1 MRRMNFITTNHQ
13 SGMLKWALSKV
24 PSSMY
29 RSQQKKPV
37 SNYSGIY
44 IRFARI
50 LTMIFALLILSACST
65 ASLGSA
71 HSVIPRSERAGL
83 AVLNL
88 KNATPRDRAGQ
99 FQPWEYGIATML
111 TTDLEAIGIFNV
123 VERERL
129 INITRELDLQKTD
142 LVDKETAVSI
152 GKMTA
157 AKYILTGSFTEMN
170 SQLRIAV
177 QIFSVEQGIQLGAA
191 AMTGKTEEF
200 FLLEKRLFVK
210 VIEFLEVM
218 ITEEN
223 RERILNTIETQS
235 VDASLKN
242 YSGEMAVA
250 KAGAL
255 KKAGREDEAL
265 RLLGQAKKEFSEALV
280 YDPNYARAKN
290 NLATLAMAIPI
301 TL

>member
-1 MRRMNFITTNHQ
+1 MRRMNIITATHQ
-13 SGMLKWALSKV
+13 SGVLNWALSAV
-24 PSSMY
+24 PSSQY
-29 RSQQKKPV
+29 GSQQNMPA
-37 SNYSGIY
+37 SNNPGTS

-50 LTMIFALLILSACST
+50 LAIISVAIVLSACST
-65 ASLGSA
+65 ASLGSS
-71 HSVIPRSERAGL
+71 HPGISRSDRTGL

-88 KNATPRDRAGQ
+88 KNATPKDSAGQ

-111 TTDLEAIGIFNV
+111 TTDIEAIGIFNV

-129 INITRELDLQKTD
+129 LDIARELELQKTD
-142 LVDKETAVSI
+142 LVDKETAVTI

-157 AKYILTGSFTEMN
+157 ATYILTGSFTEMN
-170 SQLRIAV
+170 GQLRIAV

-191 AMTGKTEEF
+191 SMTGKTEEF
-200 FLLEKRLFVK
+200 FLLEKRLFIK

-218 ITEEN
+218 ITEEK
-223 RERILNTIETQS
+223 RARIMDTIETKS

-250 KAGAL
+250 KAGTL
-255 KKAGREDEAL
+255 KKAGRDDEAL
-265 RLLGQAKKEFSEALV
+265 RLLGQAKKEFSEALA
-280 YDPNYARAKN
+280 YDPDYARAKN